1 MSKQLSKEDLKNMH
15 CKSSCIHLEE
25 KNQMRQ
31 KCKNACLCNTNSIE
45 HKNSLKKAE
54 CVPSA
59 VPQSHMPEYMQHFS
73 SFKSTQPTSAPAPVK
88 IQAPVVANEPKAPIV
103 ANEPKAPVVAN
114 KTESASN

>member
-31 KCKNACLCNTNSIE
+31 KCKNACLCNTNSME
-45 HKNSLKKAE
+45 HKNSLKKPE

-59 VPQSHMPEYMQHFS
+59 IPQSHMPEYMQQIG
-73 SFKSTQPTSAPAPVK
+73 KS
-88 IQAPVVANEPKAPIV
+88 VV
-103 ANEPKAPVVAN
+103 
-114 KTESASN
+114 